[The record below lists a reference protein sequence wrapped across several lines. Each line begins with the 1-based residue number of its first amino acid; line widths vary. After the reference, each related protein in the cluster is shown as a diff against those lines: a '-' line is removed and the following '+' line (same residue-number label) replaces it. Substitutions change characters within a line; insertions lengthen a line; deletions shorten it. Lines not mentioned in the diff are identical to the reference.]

1 MDADQ
6 LFERIKSKQSFLCLG
21 LDTDIEKIPEHLLA
35 EEDPVF
41 EFNRQILDATSHLI
55 VACKPN
61 LAFYES
67 LGPSG
72 LQSLQKTVEYIRS
85 KFPDMFLIADAKRG
99 DIGNTSLLYAK
110 AFFESMDFD
119 AVTLSPYMGSDS
131 IVPYLSYPD
140 KWVILLALTSNPGSS
155 DFQLLG
161 FTPGG
166 ERLYESVLREGSTW
180 GSVNQ
185 IMFVVGA
192 THPTLFE
199 GIRTIVPDH
208 FILVP
213 GLGAQGGDLA
223 AIAKHGLNRTCGLL
237 VNASRTLIY
246 ASPREDFARKARDQ
260 AERIQQEMAS
270 ILKQH
275 RLID

>member
-192 THPTLFE
+192 THPNLFE

>member
-1 MDADQ
+1 MNSDQ
-6 LFERIKSKQSFLCLG
+6 LFKRIQSKRSFLCLG
-21 LDTDIEKIPEHLLA
+21 LDTDREKIPAHLLNN
-35 EEDPVF
+35 EDPVF

-72 LQSLQKTVEYIRS
+72 LQSLQKTMEYIRHN
-85 KFPDMFLIADAKRG
+85 FPDLFLIADAKRG

-119 AVTLSPYMGSDS
+119 AVTLAPYMGSDS
-131 IVPYLSYPD
+131 IEPYLSYPD
-140 KWVILLALTSNPGSS
+140 KWAIVLALTSNPGSS
-155 DFQLLG
+155 DFQLQSL
-161 FTPGG
+161 TPQG
-166 ERLYESVLREGSTW
+166 ERLYEAVLRKGSAW

-199 GIRTIVPDH
+199 GIRKIVPDH
-208 FILVP
+208 FLLVP

-223 AIAKHGLNRTCGLL
+223 AIARHGLNTRCGLL
-237 VNASRTLIY
+237 VNASRSVIY
-246 ASPREDFARKARDQ
+246 ASAHEDFARKAGEQ
-260 AERIQQEMAS
+260 AEQIQKEMET
-270 ILKQH
+270 ILEEYH
-275 RLID
+275 LIG